1 MTKKWL
7 AALAA
12 LVLAALSPLTALADK
27 TDQYN
32 YTYGP
37 NGIVASVPGF
47 DLARTLDS
55 GDLPEGT
62 VLRSVDDLVVGGG
75 RLYVADALG
84 AQIHVFDSETFT
96 HVVTIQSGSE
106 EAGGCPLAGPKGVC
120 FSETLGEL
128 YIADPAAQKVFV
140 LDGETYALKRSLGRP
155 ENMTGDTQ
163 FAPYRIAVDT
173 IGRLYIVVQNSHEG
187 IVELNPDGGFS
198 RYLGLNKPK
207 INLIEYFW
215 RSLATDEQKKQM
227 AKAYAP
233 SFGGVDLDGDGFVF
247 AVTGDT
253 SSEEKVFRF
262 NAKGDNV
269 IRAEGYDKLVG
280 DVPQYFENS
289 ETSSVFTDVATTDF
303 GAYAVLDRQ
312 NGRVFVY
319 DFDGYLITIFSG
331 LGYMKG
337 DLAEASSLAWNGY
350 DLLVGDRERGM
361 VMVYMAT
368 DFGRSALMAV
378 ESYNKGEWDRATE
391 LYQTALSHNANFYAG
406 YSGLG
411 RNYLMERDF
420 SQAVYYYK
428 LAKDDEG
435 YSQAFQGYRETVIQ
449 RHFGWFVAAFL
460 LLAAVFIYTEIR
472 YARRKGGVG

>member
-140 LDGETYALKRSLGRP
+140 PTGRP
-155 ENMTGDTQ
+155 TRSSAAWEDR
-163 FAPYRIAVDT
+163 RI
-173 IGRLYIVVQNSHEG
+173 
-187 IVELNPDGGFS
+187 
-198 RYLGLNKPK
+198 
-207 INLIEYFW
+207 
-215 RSLATDEQKKQM
+215 
-227 AKAYAP
+227 
-233 SFGGVDLDGDGFVF
+233 
-247 AVTGDT
+247 
-253 SSEEKVFRF
+253 
-262 NAKGDNV
+262 
-269 IRAEGYDKLVG
+269 
-280 DVPQYFENS
+280 
-289 ETSSVFTDVATTDF
+289 
-303 GAYAVLDRQ
+303 
-312 NGRVFVY
+312 
-319 DFDGYLITIFSG
+319 
-331 LGYMKG
+331 
-337 DLAEASSLAWNGY
+337 
-350 DLLVGDRERGM
+350 
-361 VMVYMAT
+361 
-368 DFGRSALMAV
+368 
-378 ESYNKGEWDRATE
+378 
-391 LYQTALSHNANFYAG
+391 
-406 YSGLG
+406 
-411 RNYLMERDF
+411 
-420 SQAVYYYK
+420 
-428 LAKDDEG
+428 
-435 YSQAFQGYRETVIQ
+435 
-449 RHFGWFVAAFL
+449 
-460 LLAAVFIYTEIR
+460 
-472 YARRKGGVG
+472 

>member
-1 MTKKWL
+1 
-7 AALAA
+7 
-12 LVLAALSPLTALADK
+12 
-27 TDQYN
+27 
-32 YTYGP
+32 
-37 NGIVASVPGF
+37 
-47 DLARTLDS
+47 
-55 GDLPEGT
+55 
-62 VLRSVDDLVVGGG
+62 
-75 RLYVADALG
+75 
-84 AQIHVFDSETFT
+84 
-96 HVVTIQSGSE
+96 
-106 EAGGCPLAGPKGVC
+106 
-120 FSETLGEL
+120 
-128 YIADPAAQKVFV
+128 
-140 LDGETYALKRSLGRP
+140 
-155 ENMTGDTQ
+155 MTGDTQ

-350 DLLVGDRERGM
+350 DLLVGDRERGL

-406 YSGLG
+406 YSGIG

-449 RHFGWFVAAFL
+449 RYFGWFVAAFL

>member
-1 MTKKWL
+1 M
-7 AALAA
+7 
-12 LVLAALSPLTALADK
+12 TALADK

-227 AKAYAP
+227 AKAYGCPP
-233 SFGGVDLDGDGFVF
+233 SAGSIWMGTALFSPSPATPRPRKRCSASMPKAITLSG
-247 AVTGDT
+247 
-253 SSEEKVFRF
+253 R
-262 NAKGDNV
+262 
-269 IRAEGYDKLVG
+269 RATINWSAMCHSISRTVRRAACSPMWRRLI
-280 DVPQYFENS
+280 S
-289 ETSSVFTDVATTDF
+289 A
-303 GAYAVLDRQ
+303 AYAVLDRQ

-350 DLLVGDRERGM
+350 DLLVGDRERGL

-406 YSGLG
+406 YSGIG

-449 RHFGWFVAAFL
+449 RYFGWFVAAFL